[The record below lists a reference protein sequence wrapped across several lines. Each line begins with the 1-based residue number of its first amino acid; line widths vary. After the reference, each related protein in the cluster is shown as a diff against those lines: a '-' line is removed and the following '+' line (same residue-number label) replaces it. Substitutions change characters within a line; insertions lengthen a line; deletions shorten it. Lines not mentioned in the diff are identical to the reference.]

1 MSDRPGQFQRRKEE
15 KVGIVA
21 KGNIS
26 LLSALSFKDAELDHR
41 WWIDGSS
48 VSRGCEPLVKS
59 CRNTKLQYLKKWILT
74 LCS

>member
-1 MSDRPGQFQRRKEE
+1 VSDRPSQFQCRKEE

-26 LLSALSFKDAELDHR
+26 FLSALSFKDAELDHW

-48 VSRGCEPLVKS
+48 VSRGCELLVKS
-59 CRNTKLQYLKKWILT
+59 YRNTKLQ
-74 LCS
+74 